1 MPFVGQGMLM
11 FLRQL
16 APGVSTKAPRLHTF
30 HVLLQRHSAHD
41 RRKVLMDRNCR
52 PRVRVSRCITRL
64 GFGRKP
70 VGYRCLKRSAIY
82 RIGAMRIR
90 IYHGEHP
97 YESQCISES
106 S

>member
-1 MPFVGQGMLM
+1 M

-16 APGVSTKAPRLHTF
+16 APGISTKAPRLHTF
-30 HVLLQRHSAHD
+30 QVLLQRHSVHD

-52 PRVRVSRCITRL
+52 PRVRVSRCIIHL

-70 VGYRCLKRSAIY
+70 VGYRCLKRSAIC
-82 RIGAMRIR
+82 RIEAMRLGT
-90 IYHGEHP
+90 YHGEHP
-97 YESQCISES
+97 YKSQCISES